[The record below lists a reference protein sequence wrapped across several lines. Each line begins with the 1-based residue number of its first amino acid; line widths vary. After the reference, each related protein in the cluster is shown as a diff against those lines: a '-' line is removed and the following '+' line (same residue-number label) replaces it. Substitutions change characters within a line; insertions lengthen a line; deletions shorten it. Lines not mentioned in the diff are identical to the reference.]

1 MELTVAGKE
10 AKMTYDISEMLAAAE
25 ADAAEARV
33 RAEASAREAKEAR
46 AAAREA
52 KEAAARSAV
61 EAAEIEMAVL
71 LSDYIAGSLKKR
83 WRIVRDTGLL
93 ATVLRHFPNPVME
106 RYGDLMETE
115 WRDGPYADLD
125 DRPAVTDRA

>member
-1 MELTVAGKE
+1 
-10 AKMTYDISEMLAAAE
+10 MTSEMSEMLAAAE
-25 ADAAEARV
+25 ADAAESWARV
-33 RAEASAREAKEAR
+33 EALTRETEAARVS
-46 AAAREA
+46 AREA

-61 EAAEIEMAVL
+61 EAAEIEMAVR
-71 LSDYIAGSLKKR
+71 LSDHIAGSLKKR

-93 ATVLRHFPNPVME
+93 AAAQRHCPNPVME